1 MRLSAE
7 ETVNGRGEDVGDEKE
22 GNAGKGSAVD
32 CGPISS

>member
-7 ETVNGRGEDVGDEKE
+7 GVGDEKE